1 MPSKVTFLAGFATGY
16 VFGSRAGR
24 ARYEQIRKAARSVM
38 ASPAVAATT
47 STLQDQAADALGSAK
62 DKAAATLSGKI
73 GERLGDLKPSWL
85 GPSSASSTGMPTSGA
100 AGTPPATAAANGGTG
115 HLS

>member
-24 ARYEQIRKAARSVM
+24 ARYEQIRKAAQSFM
-38 ASPAVAATT
+38 ASPAVQSTT

-62 DKAAATLSGKI
+62 DRAAATLSDKI
-73 GERLGDLKPSWL
+73 GERLGDKKPSWL
-85 GPSSASSTGMPTSGA
+85 GSSTASSTGTPTSGA
-100 AGTPPATAAANGGTG
+100 AGTPPTTAAANGGTG
-115 HLS
+115 HIS